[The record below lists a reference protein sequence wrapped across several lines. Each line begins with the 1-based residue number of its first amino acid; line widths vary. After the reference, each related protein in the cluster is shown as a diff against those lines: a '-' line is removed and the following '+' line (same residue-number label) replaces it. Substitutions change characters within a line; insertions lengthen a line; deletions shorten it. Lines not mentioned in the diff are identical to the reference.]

1 MTATSY
7 LRALRAAAPLL
18 VASLG
23 LSACNSS
30 SVPTSA
36 VGATSMGTQVKAAQ
50 LGFAHHDVDFSKIQ
64 HIIVI
69 YQENWPVTGLYGS
82 LAGANGVA
90 PGTNVV
96 QRDWRGNVLTSVP
109 QPLDYNGNP
118 DKRFPT
124 SLPVQTYLASKYVPA
139 NEKTGDIVHRY
150 YHEMY
155 QIDGGKM
162 DKFVT
167 YSDNGGLVLS
177 QYDAT
182 TLPEGALVKQYT
194 LASNYFHSAFGGSF
208 LNHQYLICACAPT
221 WPNAPSD
228 YISVPSKNPAKLN
241 DNHVTPDGY
250 VVNTSYS
257 TYQPHP
263 AGMSSTDLVPPQT
276 APTIGDRLNTA
287 QVSWKW
293 YSGGWNA
300 AIAGHPAPLFQFH
313 HQPFAYYQN
322 YGDGTVLRAQH
333 LQDQKNFP
341 KDLKDGKLPQVVF
354 IKQIGQDNEHP
365 GYSSLLHGQL
375 ATMGLINMVQQSQ
388 YWQNTVIIVTYDEN
402 GGRWDNVGP
411 PQIDRWGPGS
421 RVPTIVIS
429 PFAKQNYID
438 QTPYETASI
447 LALIEQRFGL
457 KPLAKRDKFA
467 NPFENAFDF
476 SQQHR

>member
-1 MTATSY
+1 MTATSFT

-30 SVPTSA
+30 SVPASA
-36 VGATSMGTQVKAAQ
+36 PGATMGTQEKAAA
-50 LGFAHHDVDFSKIQ
+50 LGFAHHAVDFSKIQ

-69 YQENWPVTGLYGS
+69 YQENWPLTGLYGS
-82 LAGANGVA
+82 YAGMNTTP
-90 PGTNVV
+90 PGTTVV
-96 QRDWRGNVLTSVP
+96 QRDWRGKLLTSVP

-124 SLPVQTYLASKYVPA
+124 SLPVQTYLASQYVPA
-139 NEKTGDIVHRY
+139 NEKTGDIVHRF
-150 YHEMY
+150 YHEQY

-182 TLPEGALVKQYT
+182 TLPEGDLVKQYT
-194 LASNYFHSAFGGSF
+194 IAANYFHSAFGGSF

-228 YISVPSKNPAKLN
+228 YISVPNRNPAKLN

-263 AGMSSTDLVPPQT
+263 PGSASGDLVPPQT
-276 APTIGDRLNTA
+276 ATTIGDRLNGA
-287 QVSWKW
+287 NVSWKW
-293 YSGGWNA
+293 YSGGWDA
-300 AIAGHPAPLFQFH
+300 AIAGHPSPLFQFH

-322 YGDGTVLRAQH
+322 YGDGTQLRAEH
-333 LQDQKNFP
+333 LQDEKNF
-341 KDLKDGKLPQVVF
+341 KRDIAAGKLPSVVF

-375 ATMGLINMVQQSQ
+375 AAMGLIDEIRQSQ
-388 YWQNTVIIVTYDEN
+388 YWQNSVIILTYDEN

-421 RVPTIVIS
+421 RVPAVIVS
-429 PFAKQNYID
+429 PFSKQNYID
-438 QTPYETASI
+438 TTPYETASI

-457 KPLAKRDKFA
+457 KPLAKRDKLA